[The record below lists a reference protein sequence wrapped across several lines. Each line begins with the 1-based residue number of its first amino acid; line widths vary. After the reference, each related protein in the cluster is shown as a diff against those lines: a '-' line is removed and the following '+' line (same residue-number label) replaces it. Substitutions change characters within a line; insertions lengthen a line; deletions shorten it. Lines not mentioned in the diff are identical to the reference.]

1 MARGYGNGTA
11 YPYLHAGR
19 KRLLRYSA
27 SNKILFLFLSLAV
40 GLLFTGHSQ
49 CQTTADHEHEFTKL
63 PTIAGLQ
70 SGSAKS
76 MLSELTLA
84 NADQPT
90 IDSAAVGDKF
100 AGYELFVKLGC
111 WVCHSTNPTSLEAP
125 NSLSGAS
132 DYSDSFIRESIVS
145 PKAYVR
151 DGSTSLMPAFNDLSE
166 KQIADLIAYI
176 RAQFE

>member
-1 MARGYGNGTA
+1 MLRCS
-11 YPYLHAGR
+11 AG
-19 KRLLRYSA
+19 
-27 SNKILFLFLSLAV
+27 NKIVLLVISLAV
-40 GLLFTGHSQ
+40 GLIFTGHSQ
-49 CQTTADHEHEFTKL
+49 CQTTGDHDHEFTKL

-70 SGSAKS
+70 SGNAKS
-76 MLSELTLA
+76 TLSELTLA
-84 NADQPT
+84 KARQPT
-90 IDSAAVGDKF
+90 IGSDTVGDKL
-100 AGYELFVKLGC
+100 AGYELFGELGC
-111 WVCHSTNPTSLEAP
+111 GTCHSTNLTSLEAP

-176 RAQFE
+176 RAQF